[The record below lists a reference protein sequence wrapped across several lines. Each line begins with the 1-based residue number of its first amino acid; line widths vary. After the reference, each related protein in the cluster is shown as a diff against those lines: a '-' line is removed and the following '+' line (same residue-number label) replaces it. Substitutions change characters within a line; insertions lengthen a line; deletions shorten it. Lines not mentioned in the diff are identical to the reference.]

1 MLPFRHMNNPWVII
15 GVIVVLLV
23 GGSVWYSNSVSEK
36 YNEGIDASIIHVKGN
51 PEAAVTLVEYSD
63 FQCPACAA
71 AQPVVKDIMNEF
83 GNDIRFE
90 YKHFPLPMHPL
101 AEPAARA
108 AEASGQQG
116 KFFEFHDMLFE
127 KQKTWTNS
135 PNPSALFVQYAEELG
150 LDVQKFRQH
159 MNASLLSDH
168 ISADKKEGGEL
179 GISGTPTFFLNGEKM
194 QMTSYNDFY
203 EQIARSVN
211 PDVKFDLATTTAT
224 VE

>member
-1 MLPFRHMNNPWVII
+1 MNNPWVII
-15 GVIVVLLV
+15 GIIVVLLI
-23 GGSVWYSNSVSEK
+23 GGSVWYSGSVSEK
-36 YNEGIDASIIHVKGN
+36 YNEGVDASVLHVKGN
-51 PEAAVTLVEYSD
+51 PDATVTLVEYSD

-83 GNDIRFE
+83 GNEIKFE

-108 AEASGQQG
+108 AEAAGQQG

-127 KQKTWTNS
+127 KQKTWSNS
-135 PNPSALFVQYAEELG
+135 PNPTALFVQYAEELG

-159 MNASLLSDH
+159 MNASLLSDR
-168 ISADKKEGGEL
+168 ISADKKDGEKL
-179 GISGTPTFFLNGEKM
+179 GITGTPTFFLNGEKM

-203 EQIARSVN
+203 EQIARAVN

-224 VE
+224 GE